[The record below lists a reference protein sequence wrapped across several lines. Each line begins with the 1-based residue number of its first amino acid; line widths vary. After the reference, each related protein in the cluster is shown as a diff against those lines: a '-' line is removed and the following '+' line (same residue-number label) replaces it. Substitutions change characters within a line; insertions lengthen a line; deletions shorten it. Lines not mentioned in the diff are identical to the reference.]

1 MRNYVSNIKSF
12 LRNEAFCGLLL
23 CLCASFAI
31 LLVNSR
37 FQYIHQYIFDKNFF
51 NTNIS
56 GHFLVND
63 VLMSFFFL
71 QVGIELRHELKY
83 GALAKTKHALLPLIA
98 AFGGVLVPALI
109 YISFNHN
116 EPLIKGWAIPTA
128 TDIAFAIG
136 IYSILHSR
144 FPRNLRIILL
154 SIAIIDDIL
163 AILII
168 ALFYSNTINL
178 LPLLCSFII
187 TIIFYFI
194 NKKFAHKFV
203 LCAAFFALWL
213 SFFKAGI
220 HPTLS
225 GVIIGLLTKQK
236 TPFIHNHGFLHFLN
250 LIVSFAIM
258 PIFSFAN
265 ANISFNAIN
274 LANYENIRLI
284 FGIMAALIIGKPL
297 GIFST
302 GFFGIK
308 LRFCHLPQSV
318 NLKHFL
324 FISLLSGIGFT
335 MALFTILLSFTSN
348 NSIQSAKIG
357 VTFGSF
363 IAAIIGLLYGYFS
376 TKRNKNYAQ
385 TK

>member
-1 MRNYVSNIKSF
+1 MINIYNKIMRNYVNNIKSF
-12 LRNEAFCGLLL
+12 VQSEAFCGVLL
-23 CLCASFAI
+23 CLCASLAI
-31 LLVNSR
+31 LIVNSR
-37 FQYIHQYIFDKNFF
+37 FHYIHQYIFDKNLFR
-51 NTNIS
+51 TNIS

-83 GALAKTKHALLPLIA
+83 GALAKIKHALLPLIA
-98 AFGGVLVPALI
+98 AFGGVLVPAVI
-109 YISFNHN
+109 YISLNHSAH
-116 EPLIKGWAIPTA
+116 LIRGWAIPTA

-136 IYSILHSR
+136 IYSILHNK

-168 ALFYSNTINL
+168 ALFYSNTIAL
-178 LPLLCSFII
+178 LPLVCSFII
-187 TIIFYFI
+187 TIIFYFMNTKFT
-194 NKKFAHKFV
+194 NKFL
-203 LCAAFFALWL
+203 LCIAFFALWL

-250 LIVSFAIM
+250 LIVSFLIM
-258 PIFSFAN
+258 PIFSLAN
-265 ANISFNAIN
+265 ANISFDAIN
-274 LANYENIRLI
+274 LANSENIKLI

-297 GIFST
+297 GIFT
-302 GFFGIK
+302 AGFFGIK
-308 LRFCHLPQSV
+308 LGFCHLPQSV
-318 NLKHFL
+318 NLKHLL

-335 MALFTILLSFTSN
+335 MA
-348 NSIQSAKIG
+348 
-357 VTFGSF
+357 
-363 IAAIIGLLYGYFS
+363 
-376 TKRNKNYAQ
+376 
-385 TK
+385 